1 MNAGGPLSTPH
12 GLGMA
17 ASPIGHRHHNLA
29 ASSTGGYMADTRNE
43 APCHALPT
51 RSGPGGPS

>member
-1 MNAGGPLSTPH
+1 MNAGGPLSAPQ

-17 ASPIGHRHHNLA
+17 TCPIDHRHHNFA
-29 ASSTGGYMADTRNE
+29 ASSTGGHVADSE
-43 APCHALPT
+43 DESSCHALPT